1 MSAIQGRPK
10 ASMKRKDVNV
20 SEASDEVVN
29 WMFKAKRINLF

>member
-1 MSAIQGRPK
+1 MPAIQGSLK
-10 ASMKRKDVNV
+10 ASMKHKDVNV